1 MILAGE
7 NRSIPNKDLVSMPH
21 LAQKMS
27 TWSDLGLIPVLVV
40 GSLANRLSRGTSK
53 SPLISVFI
61 SLLSV
66 CRTPHGDHDRS
77 GKTQHSS

>member
-7 NRSIPNKDLVSMPH
+7 NRS
-21 LAQKMS
+21 QKKKKNCIYTKSCTKTS

-40 GSLANRLSRGTSK
+40 GGLANRLSRGTSN
-53 SPLISVFI
+53 SPLISVFR

-66 CRTPHGDHDRS
+66 YRTPHGDHDRS
-77 GKTQHSS
+77 GQIQNSF